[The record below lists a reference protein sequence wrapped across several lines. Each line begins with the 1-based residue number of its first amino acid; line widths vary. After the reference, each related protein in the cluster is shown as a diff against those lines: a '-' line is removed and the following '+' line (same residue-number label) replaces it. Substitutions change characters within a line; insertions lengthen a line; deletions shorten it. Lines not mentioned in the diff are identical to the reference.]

1 MVDIVEQNSGPG
13 VALYACAPCRE
24 QRGLTP
30 VAEQAHEVAYRDY
43 LIHTT
48 DCAGC
53 SRLGRCDVGG
63 RLRDI
68 YQKALGAT
76 PLTTPSK
83 VAPGLLLAAYDPPY
97 TNLGGDP

>member
-1 MVDIVEQNSGPG
+1 MVDIVEENSGPG
-13 VALYACAPCRE
+13 AALYACAPCRE

-30 VAEQAHEVAYRDY
+30 VVEQAHEVAYRDY

-63 RLRDI
+63 
-68 YQKALGAT
+68 
-76 PLTTPSK
+76 
-83 VAPGLLLAAYDPPY
+83 LASRHLPESPRRGSLKGHDRAQR
-97 TNLGGDP
+97 